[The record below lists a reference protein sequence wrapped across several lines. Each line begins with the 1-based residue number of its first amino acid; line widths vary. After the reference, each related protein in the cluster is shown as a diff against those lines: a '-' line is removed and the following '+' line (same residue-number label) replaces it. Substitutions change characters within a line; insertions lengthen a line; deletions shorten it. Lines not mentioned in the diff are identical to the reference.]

1 MILTFVAPMG
11 LSLCF
16 WRFVAVKVN
25 NDVAMYFQMKKGPR
39 QDDPLSPILFNLLVD
54 MLAIFIGKAK
64 QDGQIQGLIP
74 HLIDDGL

>member
-1 MILTFVAPMG
+1 LWHQWVYHFVSG
-11 LSLCF
+11 GC
-16 WRFVAVKVN
+16 VAVKVN
-25 NDVAMYFQMKKGPR
+25 NDVAMYFQTKKGLR

-54 MLAIFIGKAK
+54 MLAIFISKAE